1 MNYRNGTKG
10 YPEVL
15 PLFNT
20 YDLLDGLERDLIQ
33 TLYQQRSLEYQILQY
48 APETSAP
55 CELREAFCNARVK
68 VNDIECKIRMLKHDF

>member
-1 MNYRNGTKG
+1 MKFRNGTKG
-10 YPEVL
+10 YPKVL

-33 TLYQQRSLEYQILQY
+33 ALYQQRSLEYQILRY

-55 CELREAFCNARVK
+55 CELKEEFCNARVK
-68 VNDIECKIRMLKHDF
+68 VNDIERKIRMLKHNF